1 VTGKIANIK
10 GVFMPEGTH
19 DYPKVIHILG
29 AGNVGVWTAYRLTK
43 LYRAAGLAP
52 PELHIFDRNL
62 GAAQQISAQIGAH
75 LQPDETLHDFE
86 HELHRLNLLLTYTDG
101 GRMLGAPDTQLER
114 RLEEFGDR
122 GLEWLL
128 QYVAADQGV
137 EREEFE
143 ARLGR
148 QIRIGTRSMQLWQ
161 EAMAE
166 LDGAI
171 PDFVLRANFTYGYE
185 RDAGGILKFMDGK
198 LPSAYVTNGV
208 GLSNENGLNSR
219 TVPYDEITALGH
231 GAYGLD
237 QVKGELAGGTCLLQD
252 GGAFQSEIATRVV
265 LDYMV
270 KSADFDVTFH
280 PKVEIANI
288 RFGENGSIQALETT
302 DGAMVAEGGTYVFA
316 AGNMVR
322 LFETS
327 KMRDSIPMM
336 GICGV
341 TQNVDPGLDFWKGK
355 RKPRRPIKSVTAGHV
370 GGITKCVITP
380 DFVYEE
386 HEDGRIKRGGDGKPI
401 VKSLYIRIGGQFGF
415 RDHGLERLGFL
426 TEIDDLDPEM
436 EAFAQA
442 ALQRELEVMEELWP
456 GIVQAARVNFRRTH
470 EIPDGQEVSDAHIFR
485 QWLQARPGS
494 PDHCAM
500 VGQLDRNVD
509 GRQVAVP
516 NAWAIMGRGSGGT
529 SFVHADAGMLFQQMV
544 LGRKPKEVALVD
556 ASGGMIQGA
565 GESADPRR
573 FTDRKG
579 LFAYQDRNG
588 NQVAI
593 AGSIR
598 TPEDREHAIALIAA
612 AARTVTP
619 ETFGRR
625 L

>member
-1 VTGKIANIK
+1 MGERSQA
-10 GVFMPEGTH
+10 
-19 DYPKVIHILG
+19 YPKVIHILG
-29 AGNVGVWTAYRLTK
+29 AGNIGVWTAYTLTK
-43 LYRAAGLAP
+43 LYKAAGLAP
-52 PELHIFDRNL
+52 PELHLFDRNP
-62 GAAQQISAQIGAH
+62 GAAEQISAQIGAH

-86 HELHRLNLLLTYTDG
+86 HELHRLNLLLTYVDG
-101 GRMLGAPDTQLER
+101 GRMLGAADTRLER
-114 RLEEFGDR
+114 RLEEFGNR

-161 EAMAE
+161 ETMAE
-166 LDGAI
+166 LEGAI
-171 PDFVLRANFTYGYE
+171 PDFALRANFTYGYE

-198 LPSAYVTNGV
+198 LPSGYVTSGV
-208 GLSNENGLNSR
+208 GLSNDHGLNSR
-219 TVPYDEITALGH
+219 TVPYDTIIALGD

-252 GGAFQSEIATRVV
+252 GGAFQSEIATRLA

-270 KSADFDVTFH
+270 QSADFAVTFH
-280 PKVEIANI
+280 PKIEIANL
-288 RFGENGSIQALETT
+288 RFGKDGSIQALETT
-302 DGAMVAEGGTYVFA
+302 AGATVAEGGTYVFA

-322 LFETS
+322 LFETAR
-327 KMRDSIPMM
+327 MRDPIPMM

-355 RKPRRPIKSVTAGHV
+355 RKPRRAIKSVTAGHV

-380 DFVYEE
+380 DFVYGE
-386 HEDGRIKRGGDGKPI
+386 HEDGRIKRDGDGKPI
-401 VKSLYIRIGGQFGF
+401 VKSLFIRIGGQFGF
-415 RDHGLERLGFL
+415 RDHGLEKLGFL
-426 TEIDDLDPEM
+426 TEIDALDPEM
-436 EAFAQA
+436 EAFAQE

-456 GIVQAARVNFRRTH
+456 GIVEAARANFRKTYG
-470 EIPDGQEVSDAHIFR
+470 ISDSQEVSDAHIFR

-494 PDHCAM
+494 PDHCGM

-509 GRQVAVP
+509 GEQVPVA
-516 NAWAIMGRGSGGT
+516 NAWVIMGRGSGGT
-529 SFVHADAGMLFQQMV
+529 SFVHADAEMLFQQMV
-544 LGRKPKEVALVD
+544 LARKPQEVALVD
-556 ASGGMIQGA
+556 ASGKIIQGA

-573 FTDRKG
+573 FTDRQG

-588 NQVAI
+588 NRVAI

-598 TPEDREHAIALIAA
+598 TPEDGRHAVALIAA

-619 ETFGRR
+619 ESFGRG